1 MWQITIG
8 EGMRAI
14 TKFCLLFSAAML
26 IFLTCKKTPQQNFE
40 QFNEMFFAKYVPEFP
55 DARLMT
61 KKDIPVHA
69 QEFFDEAKGQLQLLS
84 DLNGNDIPEYIICGF
99 STSML
104 QRNEKGPY
112 FLTIFEQTGAGIK
125 RLYLQKLL
133 VAPVTLDF
141 SKDPTRKG
149 IIVSFAFYSD
159 YSAEIYFEGN
169 EYHLEK
175 LF

>member
-1 MWQITIG
+1 MWQKTIG

-14 TKFCLLFSAAML
+14 IKLCLLFSAILLML
-26 IFLTCKKTPQQNFE
+26 MNCKKTPQQNFE
-40 QFNEMFFAKYVPEFP
+40 QFNEIFFAKYVPEFP
-55 DARLMT
+55 DARLMI
-61 KKDIPVHA
+61 KKDIPVNE
-69 QEFFDEAKGQLQLLS
+69 QEYFDEAKGKLQLLY

-99 STSML
+99 SASML
-104 QRNEKGPY
+104 QQNEKGPY
-112 FLTIFEQTGAGIK
+112 FLTIFEQTGSGIK

-141 SKDPTRKG
+141 SKDQTRKG